1 LAQDFKGLESKVWE
15 PSCKEYMVSVDMSCR
30 VGPHGQDK
38 KPVTREAPRSW
49 VTQPTPESGSFQMGS
64 PSSLV
69 RSGGVIPD
77 MGCVAPQPFWPLE
90 GTERT

>member
-1 LAQDFKGLESKVWE
+1 LAQEFKGLEFEVWE
-15 PSCKEYMVSVDMSCR
+15 LSCKEYMVSVDMSCP

-49 VTQPTPESGSFQMGS
+49 VMQPTLELGSFQMGG

-69 RSGGVIPD
+69 RSGGAIPD
-77 MGCVAPQPFWPLE
+77 TGCMAPRLFWPLE